1 MVFVNDFPGRS
12 GALFLCPSLPR
23 KSASEKATNE
33 FLMTH
38 LTLGRHVESAGG
50 GDAEAKV

>member
-1 MVFVNDFPGRS
+1 MIFLGGPEHF
-12 GALFLCPSLPR
+12 FLCPSLPR